1 MIRAFITIISACISI
16 VVSKAADPPIA
27 VAELAQITGYP
38 AEKIN
43 VVDGTDSSNAR
54 AERKNY
60 RKGLSH
66 HYYSSGD
73 NTFASVSVAIGKKGT
88 LLTPELEVKA
98 KQMIEKA
105 ASNPTAPVKIRPISF
120 GKGVHGYSGL
130 GMAGGG
136 GSMDRS
142 VVSIPDYD
150 RDIQIT
156 IIFGENALTPLKGAE
171 LYQNA
176 VITSDG
182 VNAIIDKCLTLVSN
196 KILSSSSAVDESR
209 PLESIT
215 TPQPPAPKQPTEQKP
230 APSTPVGESPPSP
243 TRWPVVAAVVV
254 AVLGLLW
261 LWLKK
266 RK

>member
-1 MIRAFITIISACISI
+1 MCINII
-16 VVSKAADPPIA
+16 VVCVSTAATKASEPPVT
-27 VAELAQITGYP
+27 VAELAKITGYP
-38 AEKIN
+38 AEKIK
-43 VVDGTDSSNAR
+43 VVDGTDESNAR
-54 AERKNY
+54 AERKKY
-60 RKGLSH
+60 PKGLSH
-66 HYYSSGD
+66 HYYSSD
-73 NTFASVSVAIGKKGT
+73 DDTFASVSVAIGRKGT
-88 LLTPELEVKA
+88 LLTPELDARAKEV
-98 KQMIEKA
+98 IEKA
-105 ASNPTAPVKIRPISF
+105 ALNPTAPVKIRPISF
-120 GKGVHGYSGL
+120 GEGVHGYSGL

-142 VVSIPDYD
+142 VVSIPDHD

-196 KILSSSSAVDESR
+196 KILSSSSAVDVSP

-215 TPQPPAPKQPTEQKP
+215 TPQPSAPKKPIDQNSGLPAPVE
-230 APSTPVGESPPSP
+230 ESPAS
-243 TRWPVVAAVVV
+243 TRWPLLAVVVVAA
-254 AVLGLLW
+254 LGLLW